1 MSLLEIS
8 INALRRHVND
18 EDACDSKIREFLEK
32 SGPKQIRIASGE
44 ELKMEINKNKNI
56 SMRLMTEMNRNNLKV
71 PSYAGKANLNQ
82 PEDGLREEAT
92 KSAAGLGGSMSHLE
106 H

>member
-1 MSLLEIS
+1 MALLEIS

-32 SGPKQIRIASGE
+32 SGPKQIRIASRE
-44 ELKMEINKNKNI
+44 ELKMEINKYKNI
-56 SMRLMTEMNRNNLKV
+56 SMRLMTEMKRNNLKV

-82 PEDGLREEAT
+82 PEDGLREEAN
-92 KSAAGLGGSMSHLE
+92 
-106 H
+106 